1 MKVQRDIKEVTTIKL
16 FALIIGD
23 FFEFEGNLHILLQD
37 DGRYAYRCLRL
48 NDNTLVSINREHYV
62 IPIDDDN
69 ISITFRR

>member
-16 FALIIGD
+16 VVLIIGD

-37 DGRYAYRCLRL
+37 GRYDYRCLRL
-48 NDNTLVSINREHYV
+48 NDNTLVSINHDCYV